1 MLEPT
6 DKAFQQNFYVQFQ
19 ASRASSYLSIHVVSS
34 LNRVDPGLADRLEA
48 SKSNTTS
55 DNDWQ
60 QLALDIRKL
69 RKSLTDATSFLAAY
83 DQRQCQAV
91 RSPTIIGLTWIHPLY
106 SKWTYWNRRW
116 RRPALHPYPRRS
128 SHSSVRQIS
137 PHFLRRQHH
146 SPHHLAL
153 VSWERETAY
162 LARQTSIS

>member
-19 ASRASSYLSIHVVSS
+19 ASRASPYLSNSIVSS
-34 LNRVDPGLADRLEA
+34 LSRVDPGLADRLEA

-91 RSPTIIGLTWIHPLY
+91 RSPKIIGL
-106 SKWTYWNRRW
+106 
-116 RRPALHPYPRRS
+116 AL
-128 SHSSVRQIS
+128 
-137 PHFLRRQHH
+137 
-146 SPHHLAL
+146 A
-153 VSWERETAY
+153 
-162 LARQTSIS
+162 

>member
-19 ASRASSYLSIHVVSS
+19 ASRASSCLSNHVVSS
-34 LNRVDPGLADRLEA
+34 LSRVDPGLADRLEA

-55 DNDWQ
+55 DNEWQ

-106 SKWTYWNRRW
+106 SKWTC
-116 RRPALHPYPRRS
+116 
-128 SHSSVRQIS
+128 
-137 PHFLRRQHH
+137 
-146 SPHHLAL
+146 
-153 VSWERETAY
+153 
-162 LARQTSIS
+162 